1 MQKAKLSDAQSL
13 RGFILATVTFM
24 AIFASTAVP
33 IPLYAD
39 YQATI
44 GLTTADISNTM
55 FTYLTAV
62 ALTLLFAGRISDSF
76 GRTPITSLTVMLA
89 ILGCIMFLRAE
100 SGIDVLAARFVQGL
114 AAGFGMSAVSALVID
129 CVGEKHLSWGSTV
142 ASCGSMFGIMVGS
155 VGVGIL
161 YGLVPSLSVIYGV
174 MIAVLAVCLFLLP
187 IIHEPLDRTVSL
199 RASVK
204 PRLFIPPHHR
214 RLFAVV
220 GVCYVVTWTVS
231 NFFQSFAAPIAYQ
244 CFGETSPMAGSL
256 ILALVMAP
264 SLLGSPLVARMN
276 PRRALVASLVAV
288 TVTTAAMGVLVGTG
302 QEYGFM
308 AVCAV
313 FSVAM
318 GVCVATSLRMLLLEV
333 SVLQVSAILSS
344 VNLVAYAGS
353 AVTGLGTGAL
363 LGATSYPMVF
373 FVMVVLLVAASV
385 FVCSSLRAPQAQRS
399 SSRLTLKKFHKMK
412 GVEPSAAAASE
423 SAPATLEE
431 PAAATL

>member
-1 MQKAKLSDAQSL
+1 
-13 RGFILATVTFM
+13 
-24 AIFASTAVP
+24 
-33 IPLYAD
+33 
-39 YQATI
+39 
-44 GLTTADISNTM
+44 
-55 FTYLTAV
+55 
-62 ALTLLFAGRISDSF
+62 
-76 GRTPITSLTVMLA
+76 
-89 ILGCIMFLRAE
+89 
-100 SGIDVLAARFVQGL
+100 
-114 AAGFGMSAVSALVID
+114 
-129 CVGEKHLSWGSTV
+129 
-142 ASCGSMFGIMVGS
+142 
-155 VGVGIL
+155 
-161 YGLVPSLSVIYGV
+161 
-174 MIAVLAVCLFLLP
+174 
-187 IIHEPLDRTVSL
+187 
-199 RASVK
+199 
-204 PRLFIPPHHR
+204 
-214 RLFAVV
+214 
-220 GVCYVVTWTVS
+220 
-231 NFFQSFAAPIAYQ
+231 
-244 CFGETSPMAGSL
+244 MAGSL

-276 PRRALVASLVAV
+276 PRRALVASLVVV
-288 TVTTAAMGVLVGTG
+288 TVTTAAMGGLVSTG

-363 LGATSYPMVF
+363 LGATSYPVVF
-373 FVMVVLLVAASV
+373 FVMVALLVAASV

-412 GVEPSAAAASE
+412 GVEPSAPTASE